1 MTETSPHWISLA
13 IMAVIIPLVLF
24 LRFRSMSK
32 VRPFKPQWL
41 WVVPALYA
49 VFAGFIYYYFPPHG
63 LGWLYA
69 LFGLLAG
76 AALGWWR
83 GKLTHIMLD
92 PQTRTLSQKA
102 SPAAMI
108 FIVVLIIAR
117 VGSRSLLAQP
127 GGSLMHGSA
136 MLVTDVLVAFAIGF
150 LAVQRLELY
159 LRSRRL
165 LTVATDS
172 AAQVSG
178 AGQA

>member
-1 MTETSPHWISLA
+1 MTDMPTHWISLA
-13 IMAVIIPLVLF
+13 IMAVVIPLVLF

-49 VFAGFIYYYFPPHG
+49 VFAGFIYYHFPPHG

-69 LFGLLAG
+69 VIGLLAG
-76 AALGWWR
+76 TALGWWR
-83 GKLTHIMLD
+83 GKLTHIMVD
-92 PQTRTLSQKA
+92 PQTGTVSQKA

-117 VGSRSLLAQP
+117 IGSRTVLAQT
-127 GGSLMHGSA
+127 GGSVLHGST
-136 MLVTDVLVAFAIGF
+136 LLITDILIAFAIGF
-150 LAVQRLELY
+150 LATQRLELY

-165 LTVATDS
+165 LADHADS
-172 AAQVSG
+172 AALV
-178 AGQA
+178 ARKRVE